1 MLPETNEDD
10 AANLSATF
18 VTDNSL
24 EEAEAGNGKREQSAE
39 EELVEVAENVE
50 EAAAQ
55 IAEIAEVTE
64 PEASVG
70 EVVDVPGDVEPNEK
84 RDQNYDSN
92 KNREDAS
99 SDDDEQEKIVEMN
112 PVFES
117 EWADLE
123 KDLAKKEDDK
133 NDLGNEIDSLDAVP
147 KNLSNDIAVNDLAAA
162 DGGLSIDP
170 DAEFIDISISGRV
183 PELEKLKISPSS
195 NEDGSTLQNDK

>member
-1 MLPETNEDD
+1 MLPEINEDD
-10 AANLSATF
+10 AANLSAAF
-18 VTDNSL
+18 VQDNSI

-39 EELVEVAENVE
+39 EELVEVAENIE
-50 EAAAQ
+50 EAPAQ

-70 EVVDVPGDVEPNEK
+70 EVVDVPGEVEPNEK
-84 RDQNYDSN
+84 RHQNDDSN

-99 SDDDEQEKIVEMN
+99 SDDEEQENNVEMN

-123 KDLAKKEDDK
+123 KDLAKKEDEK

-147 KNLSNDIAVNDLAAA
+147 VNLSNDIAVNDLAAP
-162 DGGLSIDP
+162 DTGLSIDP
-170 DAEFIDISISGRV
+170 DAEFIDISRTGRV
-183 PELEKLKISPSS
+183 PELEKLKITTSS
-195 NEDGSTLQNDK
+195 NEVGSTLQDDK